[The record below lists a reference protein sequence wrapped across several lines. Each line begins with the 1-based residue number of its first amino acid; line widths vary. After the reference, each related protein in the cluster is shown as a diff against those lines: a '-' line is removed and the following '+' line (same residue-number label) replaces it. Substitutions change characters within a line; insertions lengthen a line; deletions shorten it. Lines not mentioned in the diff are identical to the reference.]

1 MAAAILEATLATPE
15 KDEAKWEEKLYEI
28 SSTNFGRRV
37 YEFYLDAI
45 ISKDFYNERHPE
57 ESRTKRVTNSIVK
70 IPQKV
75 IAMPVNGSVRIMKG
89 SFKQVKKIRNITK
102 LLD

>member
-1 MAAAILEATLATPE
+1 MKFLLQTLVAGSM
-15 KDEAKWEEKLYEI
+15 
-28 SSTNFGRRV
+28 SSIWMPLFR
-37 YEFYLDAI
+37 
-45 ISKDFYNERHPE
+45 KDFYNERHPE
-57 ESRTKRVTNSIVK
+57 ESRTKRVTKSIVK